1 MTRELGQSI
10 GNVIEKDVEETNFQE
25 KVQEWRDGEA
35 SYEEV
40 RQSIPS
46 HDRPLVE
53 RVINYAKRI
62 FQAGE
67 GGVVE

>member
-1 MTRELGQSI
+1 MIRELGQSI

-53 RVINYAKRI
+53 RVISSAKRI
-62 FQAGE
+62 FQREGE
-67 GGVVE
+67 VVD

>member
-1 MTRELGQSI
+1 MTKELGQSVGSI
-10 GNVIEKDVEETNFQE
+10 VEKDPEEANFQE

-53 RVINYAKRI
+53 RVISSAKRI
-62 FQAGE
+62 FQREGE
-67 GGVVE
+67 VVD